1 MANLLR
7 NRVTLVWLL
16 LVGATLI
23 SFESGTSGHSRS
35 ARAIVLAIAFA
46 KAVAV
51 GRAFMELRDAPR
63 WCPSLSSAS
72 IRYSRKLALGLF
84 DKLPGFI

>member
-23 SFESGTSGHSRS
+23 SFESGTSGHSRG
-35 ARAIVLAIAFA
+35 ARAFVLAIAFA

-51 GRAFMELRDAPR
+51 GREFMELREAPR
-63 WCPSLSSAS
+63 WML
-72 IRYSRKLALGLF
+72 LAFQAWAAIICAVLVALVW
-84 DKLPGFI
+84 